1 MEVLEQTETATWIE
15 QLNAT
20 PPMGVGLGYDV
31 NAAGLDYRDLFK
43 HLGGQV
49 DYLESHPIYR
59 QQTIDEIYQNVGR
72 EVPFILHYNDLGICN
87 PSLDITD
94 HAEIINGLSKKMS
107 PPWFVEDFGYWA
119 LDGRQFYSFMPPV
132 LTEDSLDATCRNMSA
147 LQEAVALPYLPE
159 NPAFIFSVGGMHILE
174 FSSELSRRTNCGLL
188 LDVGHLYS
196 FQVARGL
203 DPMHAVELL
212 PMDKIYE
219 IHVAGGAVVNSRT
232 GYRYYDDNHS
242 RPIMPV
248 VLEMLAELV
257 GRAPNLRALTVE
269 VDFNLAA
276 TGIDDPLQ
284 IAVENFQTVREIGE
298 RNWKRPS
305 VKSSV
310 KSSVE

>member
-1 MEVLEQTETATWIE
+1 MIEVLEQVEAATWEE
-15 QLNAT
+15 QLKAT
-20 PPMGVGLGYDV
+20 APMGVGLGYDV

-43 HLGGQV
+43 HLGRQV

-87 PSLDITD
+87 PSLEIAD
-94 HAEIINGLSKKMS
+94 HAEIIEGLRRRMS

-132 LTEDSLDATCRNMSA
+132 LTEESLDATCRNMSA
-147 LQEAVALPYLPE
+147 LQESVSLPYLPE
-159 NPAFIFSVGGMHILE
+159 NPAFIFSVGPMHILE
-174 FSSELSRRTNCGLL
+174 FSAELSRRTGCGLL

-203 DPMHAVELL
+203 DPMHSIGLL
-212 PMDKIYE
+212 PMDRVYE
-219 IHVAGGAVVNSRT
+219 IHVAGGAVVNSRS

-242 RPIMPV
+242 RPIAPV
-248 VLEMLAELV
+248 VLEMLAEIV
-257 GRAPNLRALTVE
+257 GHASNLRALTVE

-276 TGIDDPLQ
+276 NGIDDPLKT
-284 IAVENFQTVREIGE
+284 AVENFQTVRAIAE
-298 RNWKRPS
+298 RHWQKPT
-305 VKSSV
+305 
-310 KSSVE
+310 VE